1 MTFLVRPAEARDA
14 DVVSMLRQRA
24 CDESGRYR
32 GHVDADSRAFSSV
45 VVEINGEV
53 VGVANY
59 ADTDGSRDVLLV
71 HVHESARNVG
81 AGDEL
86 MDWLVE
92 DARNN
97 GCRFVR
103 SSALPGDRATKN
115 LFERHGLVARAI
127 QVEREIG

>member
-1 MTFLVRPAEARDA
+1 MTFLVRTAEARDA
-14 DVVSMLRQRA
+14 GIISMLRERA
-24 CDESGRYR
+24 CDEAKRYR
-32 GHVDADSRAFSSV
+32 GHVDSGANAFSSA

-53 VGVANY
+53 VGI
-59 ADTDGSRDVLLV
+59 ADYVDIDGSREVLLI
-71 HVHESARNVG
+71 HVHESVRNIG
-81 AGDEL
+81 AGDEMML
-86 MDWLVE
+86 WLVG
-92 DARNN
+92 DARTK